1 MRSCKRR
8 NKGYINKLLSKKII
22 CEAKNESQC
31 FFVDDNNGLNRDKEY
46 YQKIKRKWKI
56 MQKVIEMPIEKM
68 SMQNEEK
75 SIAKIVF

>member
-46 YQKIKRKWKI
+46 YQKIKRK
-56 MQKVIEMPIEKM
+56 
-68 SMQNEEK
+68 
-75 SIAKIVF
+75 